1 MRSVHSLSISYTHLY
16 ARNSIIYYTFHIAA
30 SVVMV
35 MVVVEYGKWNQLFI
49 WDLKNCARIQIF
61 MSCFVFLSLF
71 EISRFPRDQQ
81 TLENHVLF
89 AGNVTTLK
97 RLRDFGKKIDAIISS
112 SLCPLRPINQQ
123 KFVSVKVQKLIF
135 SRFWENFELW
145 LLSRSWFNFFAI
157 ISSKLRPRLWRKPI
171 LKFTKPNAAVSEFW
185 NFKLKIFPNRLW
197 TCQCRYSQFS
207 FGQVNIIFLNDMS
220 YAM

>member
-1 MRSVHSLSISYTHLY
+1 MTMQFDNGMLALAKPMRSVHSLSISYTHLY

-97 RLRDFGKKIDAIISS
+97 RLRDFGKKIDAIIPSS
-112 SLCPLRPINQQ
+112 FTSFASDQPTKIR
-123 KFVSVKVQKLIF
+123 LIK
-135 SRFWENFELW
+135 SPKID
-145 LLSRSWFNFFAI
+145 FFAI
-157 ISSKLRPRLWRKPI
+157 FG
-171 LKFTKPNAAVSEFW
+171 KFWTLTS
-185 NFKLKIFPNRLW
+185 FKIM
-197 TCQCRYSQFS
+197 
-207 FGQVNIIFLNDMS
+207 I
-220 YAM
+220 